1 MMRIG
6 LVIPSY
12 NESERLPAYV
22 DDFLNQV
29 FYLKKNNIFLHILI
43 VDDGSKSSDWIKTE
57 SSLEELFKKN
67 SSDSTTLKIEWLRRE
82 KNHGK
87 GYSLKQG
94 FLQLRNA
101 QLDILG
107 FADADGAVNAID
119 TIQLA
124 EKLKD
129 THVDIVIG
137 SRWKALGYKIVRSFK
152 RHLSGRIFVTL
163 LNHFFNIPVYDSQ
176 CGAKFF
182 KISYFKHPD
191 LFEIC
196 DNDNWFLDTQ
206 LLIVA
211 YRAGYTVHEIP
222 VNWIDQIGSKV
233 SLIKDSVRMFSA
245 MIKFKNKLER
255 IKIAKK

>member
-12 NESERLPAYV
+12 NESERLPSYIEG
-22 DDFLNQV
+22 FLNQV
-29 FYLKKNNIFLHILI
+29 DYLKSNNLFLHILI
-43 VDDGSKSSDWIKTE
+43 VDDGSKTADWTKTE
-57 SSLEELFKKN
+57 ASLEQLFNK
-67 SSDSTTLKIEWLRRE
+67 STDPQTLKIEWLRRE
-82 KNHGK
+82 KNFGK

-101 QLDILG
+101 QLDVLG

-124 EKLKD
+124 EELKNPN
-129 THVDIVIG
+129 VDIVIG
-137 SRWKALGYKIVRSFK
+137 SRWKALGYKIERSFK

-182 KISYFKHPD
+182 KMPYFKHPD

-196 DNDNWFLDTQ
+196 DNTNWFFDTQ

-211 YRAGYTVHEIP
+211 YRAHYTIHEVP
-222 VNWIDQIGSKV
+222 VNWIDQVGSKV
-233 SLIKDSVRMFSA
+233 SLIKDSLRMFSA
-245 MIKFKNKLER
+245 MIAFKNKLER

>member
-12 NESERLPAYV
+12 NESERLPSYI
-22 DDFLNQV
+22 DGFLKQIS
-29 FYLKKNNIFLHILI
+29 YIKNSNLFLHILI
-43 VDDGSKSSDWIKTE
+43 VDDGSKTEDWKKTE
-57 SSLEELFKKN
+57 AHLEQLFSKN
-67 SSDSTTLKIEWLRRE
+67 KDPQSLKIEWLRRE

-87 GYSLKQG
+87 GHSLKEG
-94 FLQLRNA
+94 FLQLKNA
-101 QLDILG
+101 QLDVLG

-124 EKLKD
+124 EKLADDKI
-129 THVDIVIG
+129 DIVIG
-137 SRWKALGYKIVRSFK
+137 SRWKALGYKIERSFK

-182 KISYFKHPD
+182 KMPYFRHPD

-196 DNDNWFLDTQ
+196 DNTNWFFDTQ
-206 LLIVA
+206 LLLVA
-211 YRAGYTVHEIP
+211 YRAGYTIHEVP

-233 SLIKDSVRMFSA
+233 SLIKDSIRMFSA
-245 MIKFKNKLER
+245 MVAFKNKLES